1 MPSRQLAS
9 NKNFQKHV
17 TVFLRSW
24 MPKQRSRSA
33 NTVAAYRD
41 SISLFLVYMRDER
54 GISANKMTL
63 HDLTAEAVG
72 DFLLWLEDER
82 ENSTATRNARLAA
95 LRSFADYLQYEEPE
109 MLTECRGILSIH
121 TKKGSEGHLK
131 YLSSEA
137 VKAILEEAAEGSL
150 RDLALLQLL
159 YDSGCRVGELI
170 NLSTNSL
177 ALRNPSENSTV
188 YLVGKGRKSRIV
200 GISALTT
207 SHLREYLKRRDKSY
221 VPSDPLFTNQKGER
235 LTRGGVAYILSKYVD
250 TARNEHPELFPSW
263 HITPHTMRHSRATHW
278 LAEGVPLEKIR
289 DLLGHEFISTT
300 EIYAQVLDKDKQEAI
315 ERANAK
321 VLAKAHYEPP
331 AEEDFIEFLKTV
343 V

>member
-1 MPSRQLAS
+1 MPSKRLAS
-9 NKNFQKHV
+9 NKNFQNHV
-17 TVFLRSW
+17 TRFLCSW

-33 NTVAAYRD
+33 HTVAAYRD
-41 SISLFLVYMRDER
+41 AISLFLVYMRDER
-54 GISANKMTL
+54 GIPANKMTL
-63 HDLTAEAVG
+63 HDLTAEATG

-109 MLTECRGILSIH
+109 MLIDRRGILSIH
-121 TKKGSEGHLK
+121 TKKGSEGRLK

-137 VKAILEEAAEGSL
+137 VKTVLAEASKGNL

-170 NLSTNSL
+170 DLNPNSI
-177 ALRNPSENSTV
+177 ALRGPSENSTV
-188 YLVGKGRKSRIV
+188 YLVGKGKKSRIV
-200 GISALTT
+200 GISPLTAL
-207 SHLREYLKRRDKSY
+207 HLGEHLKRRGKSCK
-221 VPSDPLFTNQKGER
+221 PSDPLFTNQKNER
-235 LTRGGVAYILSKYVD
+235 LTRGGVAYILSKYVNA
-250 TARNEHPELFPSW
+250 ARKENPEVFPSW
-263 HITPHTMRHSRATHW
+263 HVTPHTMRHSRATHW

-300 EIYAQVLDKDKQEAI
+300 EIYAHVLDKDKQEAI

-331 AEEDFIEFLKTV
+331 PEEDFLDFLKTV
-343 V
+343 I